1 MIFEAT
7 AAAFSMIRACVGA
20 REKDVAA
27 TELLNNENL
36 GKDFSCEWER
46 KKMHL

>member
-7 AAAFSMIRACVGA
+7 AAAFRMIRGKGKPACVKA

-36 GKDFSCEWER
+36 G
-46 KKMHL
+46 